1 MNYYYEEHC
10 KKCRKTWEFCFCGE
24 IDEHGQDAA
33 AAEQQP
39 PAADNAGQA
48 WGGDGQTM
56 DDYETDYYDP
66 DYADYGGMPDDEWD
80 DDGPDETSYHA
91 YLIKAKNGHIAIVQ
105 GVLGRYRGE
114 DWGEASYWEENTLN
128 ISHLIDEQRLAIV
141 AYAKDLEPG
150 QHDFSFGWLDE
161 DEEDDEMPTPP
172 TSVDEIPF

>member
-1 MNYYYEEHC
+1 MCDEYAFPTCYA
-10 KKCRKTWEFCFCGE
+10 CGSE
-24 IDEHGQDAA
+24 YVGDCGVCGVCGADIDQNGNMRLD
-33 AAEQQP
+33 
-39 PAADNAGQA
+39 D
-48 WGGDGQTM
+48 DS
-56 DDYETDYYDP
+56 DDYESDYYDP

-80 DDGPDETSYHA
+80 DDDGPDETSYHT
-91 YLIKAKNGHIAIVQ
+91 YLLKAKNGHIAIVQ
-105 GVLGRYRGE
+105 GVLGRYPGE
-114 DWGEASYWEENTLN
+114 DWGEASYWEESTLN